1 MNSEIGFNWG
11 LIKPPNE
18 KMEGGFIK
26 VLFSM
31 ATIIW
36 KILNR
41 IKVKYIRD
49 KLFMIKKFIKDYLK
63 YWFW

>member
-1 MNSEIGFNWG
+1 
-11 LIKPPNE
+11 
-18 KMEGGFIK
+18 MEGGFIK